1 VRLYE
6 HEGKDLFRKS
16 NIPVPL
22 ARLAKSSQEV
32 FEYAG
37 ELGKP
42 IVLKSQVL
50 TGGRGKAG
58 GVKFASGPD
67 EARSEAEKLFNLKV
81 KGFPVEKVLVEEKLG
96 IEKEFYL
103 GITLDRANYKIVILA
118 CPEGGVEIEE
128 IANSNP
134 EKILK
139 LNFDI
144 DEKFYQFQGLVIA
157 KWLGVNSA
165 QLREVGAIAG
175 NLFWLFKNYD
185 AKLVEINPLVLTSE
199 GKYVTTDSRI
209 SLDDDALFR
218 HPDLKE
224 MGIQRR
230 HEEGELTPREVQAR
244 EWDIPYLDLDGDVGM
259 FPGGAGFG
267 IMGNDFVSYFG
278 GKPAN
283 FMDSGGGP
291 TPERLANMLV
301 LLDENPKV
309 KAIFAA
315 RFGGISRCDDFA
327 KGVIKFLKEHGLSK
341 PMVMRMT
348 GNMWQE
354 GVRMFKEAKEENP
367 ELFQKLEFHGI
378 EVPIEEIA
386 KRAVELA
393 KEAG

>member
-1 VRLYE
+1 MRLYE
-6 HEGKDLFRKS
+6 QEGKDLFSKYK
-16 NIPVPL
+16 IPIPPGRL
-22 ARLAKSSQEV
+22 ARSPQEAS
-32 FEYAG
+32 EAAA
-37 ELGKP
+37 ELGTP
-42 IVLKSQVL
+42 VVLKSQVL
-50 TGGRGKAG
+50 TGNRGKAG
-58 GVKFASGPD
+58 GVKFASNPE
-67 EARSEAEKLFNLKV
+67 EAKSEATKLFDLQI
-81 KGFPVEKVLVEEKLG
+81 KGFPVEKVLVEEKLE
-96 IEKEFYL
+96 IERELYL
-103 GITLDRANYKIVILA
+103 GITLDRANYKIVVLA

-128 IANSNP
+128 IARRDP
-134 EKILK
+134 GKILK
-139 LNFDI
+139 TSFDI
-144 DEKFYQFQGLVIA
+144 DERFFQFQGLVIA
-157 KWLGVNSA
+157 KWLGVSSP

-175 NLFWLFKNYD
+175 SLFKLFKDYD
-185 AKLVEINPLVLTSE
+185 AKLMEINPLVLTSD
-199 GKYVTTDSRI
+199 GKYLAADSRV

-224 MGIQRR
+224 MGIEKR

-244 EWDIPYLDLDGDVGM
+244 GWEIPYLDLDGDIGM

-291 TPERLANMLV
+291 TPERLARMLV
-301 LLDENPKV
+301 LLDENPQV

-327 KGVIKFLKEHGLSK
+327 TGVVKFLKEHGLSK

-354 GVRMFKEAKEENP
+354 GVRIFEGAKKESP

-393 KEAG
+393 KEVG

>member
-1 VRLYE
+1 MRLYE
-6 HEGKDLFRKS
+6 HEGKGLFSKYK
-16 NIPVPL
+16 IPVPQG
-22 ARLAKSSQEV
+22 RLAKSAEEV
-32 FEYAG
+32 FELAG
-37 ELGKP
+37 EFNKP

-58 GVKFASGPD
+58 GVKFASGPQ
-67 EARSEAEKLFNLKV
+67 EAKSEAEGLFDLKV
-81 KGFPVEKVLVEEKLG
+81 KGFPVEKILIEEKLK
-96 IEKEFYL
+96 IEKELYL
-103 GITLDRANYKIVILA
+103 GITLDRANYKIVILVCA
-118 CPEGGVEIEE
+118 EGGVEIEE
-128 IANSNP
+128 VARRDP
-134 EKILK
+134 QKILK
-139 LNFDI
+139 LSFDI

-157 KWLGVNSA
+157 KWLEVDSP

-175 NLFWLFKNYD
+175 NLFRLFKDYD
-185 AKLVEINPLVLTSE
+185 AKLMEINPLVLTSD
-199 GKYVTTDSRI
+199 GKYIAADSRI

-224 MGIQRR
+224 MGIEKR
-230 HEEGELTPREVQAR
+230 HEEGELTPREIQAR
-244 EWDIPYLDLDGDVGM
+244 EQGIPYLDLDGDIGM

-267 IMGNDFVSYFG
+267 IMGNDFVSYFD

-354 GVRMFKEAKEENP
+354 GVRMFEEARKENP
-367 ELFQKLEFHGI
+367 KLFEKLEFHGI
-378 EVPIEEIA
+378 EVPIEKIA

>member
-1 VRLYE
+1 MRLYE
-6 HEGKDLFRKS
+6 HEGKDLFSKYK
-16 NIPVPL
+16 IPVPQG
-22 ARLAKSSQEV
+22 RLAKSAEEV
-32 FEYAG
+32 FELAG
-37 ELGKP
+37 EFNKP

-58 GVKFASGPD
+58 GVKFGSGPQ
-67 EARSEAEKLFNLKV
+67 EAKSEAEGLFDLKV
-81 KGFPVEKVLVEEKLG
+81 GGFPVEKILIEEKLK
-96 IEKEFYL
+96 IEKELYL
-103 GITLDRANYKIVILA
+103 GITLDRANYKIVILVCA
-118 CPEGGVEIEE
+118 EGGVEIEE
-128 IANSNP
+128 VARRDP
-134 EKILK
+134 HKILK
-139 LNFDI
+139 LSFDI

-157 KWLGVNSA
+157 KWLGVDSP

-175 NLFWLFKNYD
+175 NLFRLFKDYD
-185 AKLVEINPLVLTSE
+185 AKLMEINPLVLTSD
-199 GKYVTTDSRI
+199 GKYIAADSRI

-224 MGIQRR
+224 MGIEKR
-230 HEEGELTPREVQAR
+230 HEEGELTPREIQAR
-244 EWDIPYLDLDGDVGM
+244 ERDIPYLDLEGDIGM

-267 IMGNDFVSYFG
+267 IMGNDFISYFD

-354 GVRMFKEAKEENP
+354 GVRMFEEARKESP
-367 ELFQKLEFHGI
+367 GLFEKLEFHGI
-378 EVPIEEIA
+378 EVPIEKIA